1 MKGRYGVRKKNK
13 KAVVL
18 SILAVIAAVLVA
30 GTVGVFALCQSW
42 LQDLPDYTNVDEFN
56 VAKPSTVYASD
67 RTTVLAEF
75 QLENRTPVEY
85 DQVSEL
91 VLKGTVATEDER
103 FYDHGGVDLMGVARA
118 VVNNLLG
125 GELEGASTITQQF
138 VRNTILSDE
147 MTDISFKRKIREMYI
162 ALKLEEQYSKDEIL
176 LMYLNTINYGSGAY
190 GIEAASERYF
200 SKHASDLTLAE
211 AATLIGIPQSP
222 TYNNP
227 IDNEENCLNRRNL
240 VLDRMVSNNVITQE
254 EADAAKAEPIV
265 LNPTEPSTTGILKYP
280 YFTSYVRNQLT
291 NPEGG
296 YKYTTSD
303 IWEGGLTIYTTID
316 PATQEAAEIAAQ
328 NKVDQAGQEF
338 EVSLVAIDPDN
349 GHIKAMIGGDDS
361 NYDNAQGNMATGEGT
376 GGRQPGSSF
385 KTFTLATAIE
395 KGIDPQT
402 IIDAGATMEVPGSAD
417 VSNFGHYDYGMC
429 TISKAFAVSSN
440 TAFTRLILSVGVDS
454 VIDMARRL
462 GIDSDLP
469 AISGLTLGVASVTP
483 LEMSEAYATLANGG
497 THYEPECIE
506 QILDRKGN
514 VIVDNTNPTGERV
527 VSPEVAH
534 ATVEVMKGVVT
545 SGTGTAARLSNGQ
558 EAAGKTGTTE
568 YEQDSWFCGITPQYS
583 VAIWLGER
591 AENYVDAK
599 PIYTTDATSTFS
611 DFLNR
616 VLANASIEKFPD
628 AEDPT
633 YNKSFKDEKNHIG
646 GYASSSSSL
655 SSASSSSGLSAGA
668 GDSGSSSS
676 SSGSS
681 SAGDAGGSTGGGD
694 SSGGSTG
701 GGDAGSGGETGGG
714 DAGSGG
720 ETGGGDAG
728 SGGETGGGSPS
739 GGGDRA
745 MREARAA

>member
-1 MKGRYGVRKKNK
+1 M
-13 KAVVL
+13 
-18 SILAVIAAVLVA
+18 
-30 GTVGVFALCQSW
+30 
-42 LQDLPDYTNVDEFN
+42 
-56 VAKPSTVYASD
+56 
-67 RTTVLAEF
+67 
-75 QLENRTPVEY
+75 
-85 DQVSEL
+85 
-91 VLKGTVATEDER
+91 
-103 FYDHGGVDLMGVARA
+103 
-118 VVNNLLG
+118 
-125 GELEGASTITQQF
+125 
-138 VRNTILSDE
+138 RNTILSDE
-147 MTDISFKRKIREMYI
+147 MTDISFKRKVREMYI
-162 ALKLEEQYSKDEIL
+162 ALKLEEQYTKDEIL

-200 SKHASDLTLAE
+200 SKHASDLTLVE

-227 IDNEENCLNRRNL
+227 IDNEKNCLDRRNL
-240 VLDRMVSNNVITQE
+240 VLDRMVSNGVVSKE

-265 LNPTEPSTTGILKYP
+265 LNPTEPPTTGILKYP

-296 YKYTTSD
+296 YKYTTSGHLGRRAD
-303 IWEGGLTIYTTID
+303 HLHD
-316 PATQEAAEIAAQ
+316 HRSATQEAAEIAAR
-328 NKVDQAGQEF
+328 NKINQAGQEF
-338 EVSLVAIDPDN
+338 EVALVAIDPDN

-361 NYDNAQGNMATGEGT
+361 NYDNAQGNMATGEGH
-376 GGRQPGSSF
+376 RRAHARSSF
-385 KTFTLATAIE
+385 KTFTLATSIE
-395 KGIDPQT
+395 EGIDPQT
-402 IIDAGATMEVPGSAD
+402 IIDAGATMEVPGSTQ

-429 TISKAFAVSSN
+429 SISKAFAVSSN
-440 TAFTRLILSVGVDS
+440 TAFTRLILSVGVDK

-514 VIVDNTNPTGERV
+514 VIVDNTNPVGERV

-545 SGTGTAARLSNGQ
+545 GGTGTAARLSNGQ

-599 PIYTTDATSTFS
+599 PIYNTDATSTFS

-616 VLANASIEKFPD
+616 VLAGAHREVPRCGEPDIQQELQGREEPHRRLCVFEFVEFRKLVEQQLFCERERPGLLVELVELVLGRRVGRIEQ
-628 AEDPT
+628 
-633 YNKSFKDEKNHIG
+633 
-646 GYASSSSSL
+646 
-655 SSASSSSGLSAGA
+655 
-668 GDSGSSSS
+668 
-676 SSGSS
+676 
-681 SAGDAGGSTGGGD
+681 
-694 SSGGSTG
+694 
-701 GGDAGSGGETGGG
+701 
-714 DAGSGG
+714 
-720 ETGGGDAG
+720 
-728 SGGETGGGSPS
+728 
-739 GGGDRA
+739 R
-745 MREARAA
+745 

>member
-1 MKGRYGVRKKNK
+1 
-13 KAVVL
+13 
-18 SILAVIAAVLVA
+18 
-30 GTVGVFALCQSW
+30 
-42 LQDLPDYTNVDEFN
+42 
-56 VAKPSTVYASD
+56 
-67 RTTVLAEF
+67 
-75 QLENRTPVEY
+75 
-85 DQVSEL
+85 
-91 VLKGTVATEDER
+91 
-103 FYDHGGVDLMGVARA
+103 
-118 VVNNLLG
+118 
-125 GELEGASTITQQF
+125 
-138 VRNTILSDE
+138 
-147 MTDISFKRKIREMYI
+147 
-162 ALKLEEQYSKDEIL
+162 
-176 LMYLNTINYGSGAY
+176 
-190 GIEAASERYF
+190 
-200 SKHASDLTLAE
+200 
-211 AATLIGIPQSP
+211 
-222 TYNNP
+222 
-227 IDNEENCLNRRNL
+227 
-240 VLDRMVSNNVITQE
+240 
-254 EADAAKAEPIV
+254 
-265 LNPTEPSTTGILKYP
+265 
-280 YFTSYVRNQLT
+280 
-291 NPEGG
+291 
-296 YKYTTSD
+296 
-303 IWEGGLTIYTTID
+303 
-316 PATQEAAEIAAQ
+316 
-328 NKVDQAGQEF
+328 
-338 EVSLVAIDPDN
+338 
-349 GHIKAMIGGDDS
+349 
-361 NYDNAQGNMATGEGT
+361 
-376 GGRQPGSSF
+376 
-385 KTFTLATAIE
+385 
-395 KGIDPQT
+395 
-402 IIDAGATMEVPGSAD
+402 
-417 VSNFGHYDYGMC
+417 
-429 TISKAFAVSSN
+429 
-440 TAFTRLILSVGVDS
+440 
-454 VIDMARRL
+454 
-462 GIDSDLP
+462 
-469 AISGLTLGVASVTP
+469 
-483 LEMSEAYATLANGG
+483 MSEAYATLANGG

-676 SSGSS
+676 SMGSS

-701 GGDAGSGGETGGG
+701 GGDSGGG

-728 SGGETGGGSPS
+728 SGGETGAAMPEAGARPGRQPLR
-739 GGGDRA
+739 GGDRA